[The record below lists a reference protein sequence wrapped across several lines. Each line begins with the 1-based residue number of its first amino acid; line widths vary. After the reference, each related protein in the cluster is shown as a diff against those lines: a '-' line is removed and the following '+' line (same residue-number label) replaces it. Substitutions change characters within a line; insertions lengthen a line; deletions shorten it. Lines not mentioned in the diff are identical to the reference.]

1 MRVLIKPVTFEN
13 QGQQLVGILHTPDVF
28 EHGGKAPGVVMFHG
42 FTGNKIENHRLF
54 VHTARSLC
62 DSGFVVLRF
71 DFRGSG
77 DSDGEFED
85 MTIPGEISD
94 AEKALVFLTEQRG
107 VNKEE
112 VGVLGLSM
120 GGRVA
125 AILASR
131 DKRVRFAVLYSAAL
145 SPLVS
150 RLLSSTTK
158 GTQEVAESMRM
169 LVSGEAIQV
178 RDGWY
183 LKKSFFDTLDDTVPL
198 DVMGKIKV
206 PILIVH
212 GDLDQVVPLSDSTKG
227 FEIVKNLNEK
237 NELYV
242 IEGGDHVFTE
252 REHTQEVIRKTRD
265 WLASLGLNRPLS
277 D

>member
-1 MRVLIKPVTFEN
+1 MIKPVVFEN
-13 QGQQLVGILHTPDVF
+13 QGQQLVGILHMPDVL

-54 VHTARSLC
+54 VHVARSLC

-94 AEKALVFLTEQRG
+94 AENAFAFLIDQGE

-112 VGVLGLSM
+112 VGVIGLSM

-125 AILASR
+125 AVLASR
-131 DKRVRFAVLYSAAL
+131 DERVRFVVLYSAAL
-145 SPLVS
+145 SPLAT

-158 GTQEVAESMRM
+158 SAQGIAESMRT
-169 LVSGEAIQV
+169 LVSRGAVKV

-183 LKKSFFDTLDDTVPL
+183 LKKPFFDTLDDVVPL
-198 DVMGKIKV
+198 DVMDQIKV

-212 GDLDQVVPLSDSTKG
+212 SDMDQVVPLSDSTKG
-227 FEIVKNLNEK
+227 FDVVKNLNGK
-237 NELYV
+237 NELCV
-242 IEGGDHVFTE
+242 IEGGDHVFSE

-265 WLASLGLNRPLS
+265 WLVSLGLDRACS